1 MKRTSTYL
9 PLTHICLALIC
20 CLVSTNWLTGQDDL
34 FAVPGTDNLKAQ
46 VPSPQ
51 DPPVLPSGLPN
62 FQAPDSNLSIMDP
75 YIPEQKNEVN
85 ERFAGWRQAG
95 TGKNIERL
103 DEGLRANW
111 IMSDSNGRIDGTIA
125 TYGESNLLNMRVSLL
140 NRGRVVSQT
149 NADAFG
155 RFRFNNVRPGTY
167 TLAGFGD
174 SAMFVFGFNVL
185 AFSEEAA
192 DRIPRSI
199 DVLAVPNQTTI
210 NLDWIRYFSPKVVLR
225 VYGRYVSDDAYNN
238 QVWEASKQATGLGM
252 LDGEAEVASPERLY
266 GVKGLSSTYPEYPPA
281 TSISMHSTNLTD
293 DGRLVGRVHQVNSV
307 HGRPVELR
315 NTRVMLL
322 KDDNVVTA
330 ETTDNYGVFELL
342 DVDPGQYALVAVGE
356 DGMGCIGIEVTVDAE
371 KTLPID
377 FAMATSE
384 SVGWL
389 NHLAVATAY
398 ERVVNRSR
406 PVVVM
411 KGNQCGCGGVGAGQC
426 GGCSGCGA
434 GCGNCN
440 HGCNSC
446 NGGVNGYSNSSNCRQ
461 IGAFWRFID
470 AWSEA
475 YYYDIGPKNLDTS
488 CRDCGP
494 QLNGTRLGGDCNHC
508 GGQGCNYCNGGS
520 STGVYTPIF
529 ENPDTKTPTPVDD
542 HGAFRTFIIPNRL
555 FLRR

>member
-1 MKRTSTYL
+1 M
-9 PLTHICLALIC
+9 
-20 CLVSTNWLTGQDDL
+20 
-34 FAVPGTDNLKAQ
+34 PGTDNSKAQ
-46 VPSPQ
+46 ESSTQ
-51 DPPVLPSGLPN
+51 DPPALPGGLPN
-62 FQAPDSNLSIMDP
+62 FQAPGSNLSIMDP

-238 QVWEASKQATGLGM
+238 QVWEASKQVTGLGM

-266 GVKGLSSTYPEYPPA
+266 GVKGLSSTYPEYSA
-281 TSISMHSTNLTD
+281 GN
-293 DGRLVGRVHQVNSV
+293 VHFN
-307 HGRPVELR
+307 
-315 NTRVMLL
+315 
-322 KDDNVVTA
+322 
-330 ETTDNYGVFELL
+330 
-342 DVDPGQYALVAVGE
+342 ALHQF
-356 DGMGCIGIEVTVDAE
+356 DRRW
-371 KTLPID
+371 P
-377 FAMATSE
+377 
-384 SVGWL
+384 
-389 NHLAVATAY
+389 
-398 ERVVNRSR
+398 
-406 PVVVM
+406 
-411 KGNQCGCGGVGAGQC
+411 
-426 GGCSGCGA
+426 
-434 GCGNCN
+434 
-440 HGCNSC
+440 
-446 NGGVNGYSNSSNCRQ
+446 
-461 IGAFWRFID
+461 
-470 AWSEA
+470 
-475 YYYDIGPKNLDTS
+475 
-488 CRDCGP
+488 
-494 QLNGTRLGGDCNHC
+494 LGGSCAPS
-508 GGQGCNYCNGGS
+508 QFRS
-520 STGVYTPIF
+520 WST
-529 ENPDTKTPTPVDD
+529 
-542 HGAFRTFIIPNRL
+542 R
-555 FLRR
+555 